1 VPDAIAD
8 CRLPIADCR
17 LPIADCRLPIA
28 AADECTGPDA
38 PDASGGR
45 CNADR

>member
-1 VPDAIAD
+1 LPIAD

-28 AADECTGPDA
+28 DCREWGIVSVFGAGLTHCIE
-38 PDASGGR
+38 
-45 CNADR
+45 